1 MQVVLKLKVGFASTI
16 GADRVDM
23 AVDIAV
29 AIIEIWEE
37 ENPAFAIIAGG
48 CDIPFA
54 RNRFERHRR
63 GLQIGLRKN
72 IIWRLGRKIPTRAR
86 TR

>member
-1 MQVVLKLKVGFASTI
+1 MQVVLKRKVGFASTI
-16 GADRVDM
+16 GADRIDM

-37 ENPAFAIIAGG
+37 ENSAFATIAGG

-54 RNRFERHRR
+54 RNRLERHRR
-63 GLQIGLRKN
+63 GLQIGLRRD
-72 IIWRLGRKIPTRAR
+72 IIWRLHRKIPTRAR